1 MGSDKKR
8 PNPGEGM
15 PPPSMLGKRVAE
27 DQIHIE
33 IDRETFDQQQEEI
46 NAQKRQNQMKM
57 QAVQQ
62 A

>member
-1 MGSDKKR
+1 
-8 PNPGEGM
+8 
-15 PPPSMLGKRVAE
+15 MLGKRVAE

>member
-8 PNPGEGM
+8 PHPGEGM

-33 IDRETFDQQQEEI
+33 IDRETYDQQQEEI
-46 NAQKRQNQMKM
+46 NAQKRQN
-57 QAVQQ
+57 
-62 A
+62 

>member
-8 PNPGEGM
+8 PRPGEGM
-15 PPPSMLGKRVAE
+15 PPPTMLGKIAE

-46 NAQKRQNQMKM
+46 NAQKRQNQLKM
-57 QAVQQ
+57 QAAQQ